1 MQSLSDITRGIFAA
15 RVGKTPMASP
25 RRSRKA
31 SLSWDCLEERT
42 VLSPF
47 GPSQG
52 FGGGGL
58 FFGSGGFGRT
68 QGSTQ
73 NTQLTTAVTQ
83 LKSDIQ
89 AIQSKS
95 TETVAQIVAL
105 RSDFH
110 ALEQAGLFPNRRSYQ
125 TFENDL
131 LTAVA
136 ASRAAGNNGMLTSAQ
151 TSTLQAELASAF
163 GSSASN
169 NAQVGKL
176 FNDDL
181 AIAQASEINS
191 ADLAT
196 IAKDQANIKAALGT
210 TSTGSTTSHGAGYAG
225 RIASATAASLLIPS
239 YY

>member
-1 MQSLSDITRGIFAA
+1 MQSLSDIMRGIIAA
-15 RVGKTPMASP
+15 RGGKTPMASP

-31 SLSWDCLEERT
+31 ALSWDCLEERT
-42 VLSPF
+42 VLSHF
-47 GPSQG
+47 GFPQG
-52 FGGGGL
+52 LGSGF
-58 FFGSGGFGRT
+58 FFGTGGSGRT

-73 NTQLTTAVTQ
+73 NTQLTTAITK

-89 AIQSKS
+89 TIQSKS

-105 RSDFH
+105 HSDFH
-110 ALEQAGLFPNRRSYQ
+110 TLEQAGLFPNRQLYQ

-136 ASRAAGNNGMLTSAQ
+136 ASRTAGNNGTLTSAQ
-151 TSTLQAELASAF
+151 TSTLQAELESAF
-163 GSSASN
+163 GPSASN
-169 NAQVGKL
+169 NAQVGQL
-176 FNDDL
+176 FKDDL
-181 AIAQASEINS
+181 AIVQASEIDS

-210 TSTGSTTSHGAGYAG
+210 TSTGSPTSHGAGYAG
-225 RIASATAASLLIPS
+225 RIASATAASLLIPG

>member
-1 MQSLSDITRGIFAA
+1 MQRLSDIMRGMIAA
-15 RVGKTPMASP
+15 RGDKTSSASP
-25 RRSRKA
+25 HRSRKA
-31 SLSWDCLEERT
+31 VFSWDRLEERT
-42 VLSPF
+42 VLSHF
-47 GPSQG
+47 GFSQG
-52 FGGGGL
+52 FGGGL
-58 FFGSGGFGRT
+58 FFGTGGSGRT
-68 QGSTQ
+68 QGSMQ
-73 NTQLTTAVTQ
+73 NTQLTTDVKQ

-89 AIQSKS
+89 TIQSKS

-105 RSDFH
+105 HSDFH
-110 ALEQAGLFPNRRSYQ
+110 TLAQAGLFPNRQLDQ

-136 ASRAAGNNGMLTSAQ
+136 ASRTAGNNGTLTSAQ

-225 RIASATAASLLIPS
+225 RIASATPASLLIPS